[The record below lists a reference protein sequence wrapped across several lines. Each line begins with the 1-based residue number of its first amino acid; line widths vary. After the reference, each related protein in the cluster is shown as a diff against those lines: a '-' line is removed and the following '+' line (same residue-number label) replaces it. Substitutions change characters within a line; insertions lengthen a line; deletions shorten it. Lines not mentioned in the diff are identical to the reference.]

1 MRKANINE
9 GRFFYSTPPV
19 CWSFSPLN
27 SDCCCLPVAAAFYII
42 SLFVWKANCL
52 PHAKTHCWLFP
63 RLDVSQVRSF
73 AMIQCSFGAC
83 LTIAELNYPPQQVSG
98 WSHQRVSRFL
108 TRLPMVSAELVTV
121 GSSLLRRYTDLSSHG
136 HLGGNSDL
144 QSSHLNTGR
153 IIKPCSN
160 LSGNIQSLTKALE
173 QRTLC
178 VTSKQRPIFFL

>member
-1 MRKANINE
+1 MSEVLFMRKANINE

-98 WSHQRVSRFL
+98 WSDQRVSRFL
-108 TRLPMVSAELVTV
+108 IAHGLCWAGDSWELITETLQ
-121 GSSLLRRYTDLSSHG
+121 GSQLSWT
-136 HLGGNSDL
+136 LGWQLWPSVFTPQHWKN
-144 QSSHLNTGR
+144 N
-153 IIKPCSN
+153 
-160 LSGNIQSLTKALE
+160 
-173 QRTLC
+173 
-178 VTSKQRPIFFL
+178 